1 MKNFP
6 RLASRM
12 LALLLVL
19 GGLGLS
25 SCHKDDTTTVYG
37 NWQKGNTFP
46 GTARSNAV
54 SFVVNG
60 IAYVGTGIDASSVK
74 YNDFFSF
81 SPATG
86 SWGRLTPFP
95 GVARYNATAFSVGNF
110 GYVGTGYGASS
121 STTNDLVPLRD
132 FWQFDPSQNT
142 TTTTTVGTTTTTTTT
157 VGKWTQ
163 IADLPVNPGTTGRY
177 GAVAGSVGNFGY
189 VGCGFDGN
197 NEKDFYKYDPT
208 TNTWSTFAGFPGDKR
223 INAVAFTINNILYVG
238 TGINNGLYTTDF
250 YAYDP
255 SKDAWTAKNQLAN
268 ISNTTTSYDYSK
280 VARSQAVGFTVGNF
294 GYVVTG
300 SNGPVLNTCY
310 QYDPTQDIW
319 TAMNPFLGASRN
331 SPVGF
336 GIGNFGYVG
345 TGYSGS
351 TRFDDFWTFDPNVT
365 QQ

>member
-1 MKNFP
+1 
-6 RLASRM
+6 M

-37 NWQKGNTFP
+37 NWTKGNSFP
-46 GTARSNAV
+46 GTVRSNAV

-60 IAYVGTGIDASSVK
+60 IAYVGTGIDANSVK

-81 SPATG
+81 NPATG
-86 SWGRLTPFP
+86 SWLRLTPFP
-95 GVARYNATAFSVGNF
+95 GVARYNATAFSVGSF
-110 GYVGTGYGASS
+110 GYVGTGYDG
-121 STTNDLVPLRD
+121 TNYLKDM
-132 FWQFDPSQNT
+132 WKFDPSQNT
-142 TTTTTVGTTTTTTTT
+142 VTTGVTTA
-157 VGKWTQ
+157 GKWTQ
-163 IADLPVNPGTTGRY
+163 VADLPVNPGTTGRY

-208 TNTWSTFAGFPGDKR
+208 SNTWTTFAGFPGDKR
-223 INAVAFTINNILYVG
+223 INAVAFTINNVMYVG
-238 TGINNGLYTTDF
+238 TGINNGQYVTDF

-255 SKDAWTAKNQLAN
+255 SKDAWTVKNQLAN
-268 ISNTTTSYDYSK
+268 ISNSTASYDYSK
-280 VARSQAVGFTVGNF
+280 VARSQAVAFTVGNY
-294 GYVVTG
+294 GYVATG
-300 SNGPVLNTCY
+300 SSGSVTTTCY

-319 TAMNPFLGASRN
+319 TAMNPFLGTGRN
-331 SPVGF
+331 SAVGF

>member
-1 MKNFP
+1 
-6 RLASRM
+6 M

-37 NWQKGNTFP
+37 NWTKGNGFP

-60 IAYVGTGIDASSVK
+60 VAYVGTGIDANSVK

-81 SPATG
+81 NPATG
-86 SWGRLTPFP
+86 SWLRLTSFP
-95 GVARYNATAFSVGNF
+95 GVTRYNATAFSVGSF
-110 GYVGTGYGASS
+110 GYVGTGYDG
-121 STTNDLVPLRD
+121 TNYLKDM
-132 FWQFDPSQNT
+132 WKFDPSQNT
-142 TTTTTVGTTTTTTTT
+142 TTAGVTTA
-157 VGKWTQ
+157 GKWTQ
-163 IADLPVNPGTTGRY
+163 VADLPVNPGTTGRY

-208 TNTWSTFAGFPGDKR
+208 SNTWTTFAGFPGDKR
-223 INAVAFTINNILYVG
+223 INAVAFTINNVMYVG
-238 TGINNGLYTTDF
+238 TGINNGQYVTDF

-255 SKDAWTAKNQLAN
+255 SKDAWTVKNQLAN
-268 ISNTTTSYDYSK
+268 ISNSTASYDYSK
-280 VARSQAVGFTVGNF
+280 VARSQAVAFTVGNY
-294 GYVVTG
+294 GYVATG
-300 SNGPVLNTCY
+300 SSGSVTTTCY

-319 TAMNPFLGASRN
+319 TAMNPFLGTGRN
-331 SPVGF
+331 SAVGF

-351 TRFDDFWTFDPNVT
+351 TRLDDFWTFDPNVT

>member
-37 NWQKGNTFP
+37 NWTKGNGFP

-60 IAYVGTGIDASSVK
+60 VAYVGTGIDANSVK

-81 SPATG
+81 NPATG
-86 SWGRLTPFP
+86 SWLRLTSFP
-95 GVARYNATAFSVGNF
+95 GVTRYNATAFSVGSF
-110 GYVGTGYGASS
+110 GYVGTGYDG
-121 STTNDLVPLRD
+121 TNYLKDM
-132 FWQFDPSQNT
+132 WKFDPSQNT
-142 TTTTTVGTTTTTTTT
+142 TTAGVTT

-163 IADLPVNPGTTGRY
+163 IADLPANPGTTGRY

-208 TNTWSTFAGFPGDKR
+208 SNTWTTFAGFPGDKR
-223 INAVAFTINNILYVG
+223 INAVAFTINNVMYVG
-238 TGINNGLYTTDF
+238 TGINNGQYVTDF

-255 SKDAWTAKNQLAN
+255 SKDAWTVKNQLAN
-268 ISNTTTSYDYSK
+268 ISNSTASYDYSK
-280 VARSQAVGFTVGNF
+280 VARSQAVAFTVGNY
-294 GYVVTG
+294 GYVATG
-300 SNGPVLNTCY
+300 SSGSVTTTCY

-319 TAMNPFLGASRN
+319 TAMNPFLGTGRN
-331 SPVGF
+331 SAVGF

-351 TRFDDFWTFDPNVT
+351 TRLDDFWTFDPNVT